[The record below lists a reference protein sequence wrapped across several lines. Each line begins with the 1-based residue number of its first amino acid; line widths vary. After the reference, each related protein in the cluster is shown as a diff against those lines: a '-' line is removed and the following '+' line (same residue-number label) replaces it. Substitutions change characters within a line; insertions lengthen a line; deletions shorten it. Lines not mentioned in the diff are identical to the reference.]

1 MISAGGAPSDSCLIT
16 SDSANT
22 AQTPSPVGLIVRDSE
37 IGVRD
42 EKKERWRYGYIKNG
56 RIIWD
61 SLGHT

>member
-1 MISAGGAPSDSCLIT
+1 
-16 SDSANT
+16 
-22 AQTPSPVGLIVRDSE
+22 VRDSE